1 MVNEL
6 TDTEIERKR
15 WFSALIAELQGD
27 RTQEELGLQIGAATS
42 TVQDWLGKDGIA
54 KTDPHKVRIPYWR
67 AIAQAKGTT
76 VDALLEEMNKA
87 IAGEESG
94 VKPAPKSDR
103 SVYDQL
109 AEMCSLASILQS
121 KLQKFEKQLL
131 GNAMCSNAV
140 VRLIQAAFEAKRMSV
155 NNPSHMRRFLNG
167 VDLEDVS
174 AEEIR
179 LVAIGRY
186 PPNSENI
193 PAIAAA
199 LTEFTGTEY
208 TQEELEHLN
217 LLPVDADQGQ
227 DCRTLNPID

>member
-6 TDTEIERKR
+6 TEAEIERKR
-15 WFSALIAELQGD
+15 WFSTLIAELQGD
-27 RTQEELGLQIGAATS
+27 RTQEEFAAQVGAAPS
-42 TVQDWLGKDGIA
+42 TVQDWLGKDGVA
-54 KTDPHKVRIPYWR
+54 KTDPHKMRIPYWQ

-87 IAGEESG
+87 IAGEDLG
-94 VKPAPKSDR
+94 AKPTPKSDR

-109 AEMCSLASILQS
+109 AEMCSLVSILQS
-121 KLQKFEKQLL
+121 KMQKFEKQLL
-131 GNAMCSNAV
+131 GNAMCSNAI

-155 NNPSHMRRFLNG
+155 NNPNHMRRFLDGIN
-167 VDLEDVS
+167 LEEVS

-227 DCRTLNPID
+227 DCHTLNPID

>member
-1 MVNEL
+1 
-6 TDTEIERKR
+6 
-15 WFSALIAELQGD
+15 
-27 RTQEELGLQIGAATS
+27 
-42 TVQDWLGKDGIA
+42 
-54 KTDPHKVRIPYWR
+54 
-67 AIAQAKGTT
+67 
-76 VDALLEEMNKA
+76 
-87 IAGEESG
+87 
-94 VKPAPKSDR
+94 
-103 SVYDQL
+103 
-109 AEMCSLASILQS
+109 
-121 KLQKFEKQLL
+121 
-131 GNAMCSNAV
+131 
-140 VRLIQAAFEAKRMSV
+140 MSV

>member
-1 MVNEL
+1 
-6 TDTEIERKR
+6 
-15 WFSALIAELQGD
+15 LQGD
-27 RTQEELGLQIGAATS
+27 RTQEEFAAQIGAAPS
-42 TVQDWLGKDGIA
+42 TVQDWLGKDGVA
-54 KTDPHKVRIPYWR
+54 KTDPHKMRIPYWQ

-87 IAGEESG
+87 IAGEDLG

-109 AEMCSLASILQS
+109 AEMCSLVSILQS
-121 KLQKFEKQLL
+121 KMQKFEKQIL
-131 GNAMCSNAV
+131 GSAMCHSNAI
-140 VRLIQAAFEAKRMSV
+140 VRLIQAAFEAKGMSV
-155 NNPSHMRRFLNG
+155 NNPNHMRRFLDGIN
-167 VDLEDVS
+167 LEGIS

-186 PPNSENI
+186 HANSENI